1 MEGPWNQAVRVV
13 TDPEPGR
20 AYVRGEPES
29 WTKGCQEL
37 KVVPEE
43 ARVAKHPAGRVRVLH
58 IQGPCP
64 ACGHILSRE
73 ISPLA
78 KGALFAPSKQ
88 TEGPRRYFVTCN
100 CVSPHSGA
108 PDGVRGCG
116 AQGGVEVTTTATG
129 WEVGYASLSIEERD
143 ADEWAERARLEQL
156 TRVRQLASHW
166 TDVWGVIAGLV
177 AVGMIVDAEKAD
189 GKIYGLDPPTSTIY
203 VALVGLAL
211 AAAVLAVLFAAR
223 AAGLRELDDIPAD
236 VKGRVGLQVAMVAYC
251 RSRLTL
257 SKFLALCSVA
267 LVALALGLRL
277 FG

>member
-1 MEGPWNQAVRVV
+1 MEGPWNQAARVA

-20 AYVRGEPES
+20 LYVRGEPES
-29 WTKGCQEL
+29 WTKGCQKL

-43 ARVAKHPAGRVRVLH
+43 AKVARYPAGHVRVLR
-58 IQGPCP
+58 IEGPCP
-64 ACGHILSRE
+64 ACGHILSKE

-78 KGALFAPSKQ
+78 QGALFAPPRQ
-88 TEGPRRYFVTCN
+88 AEGPRLYFVTCN

-116 AQGGVEVTTTATG
+116 AQGGVQVTTTATG
-129 WEVGYASLSIEERD
+129 WEVDYASLSIEERD

-166 TDVWGVIAGLV
+166 ADVWGVIAGLV
-177 AVGMIVDAEKAD
+177 AVGMIFDAEKTD
-189 GKIYGLDPPTSTIY
+189 GKIYGLGPPSSTIY

-257 SKFLALCSVA
+257 SRSLALCSVVLIA
-267 LVALALGLRL
+267 VALGLRF